1 MKTASQNLFLML
13 AGVPLA
19 AVLSLHLNPVG
30 GQDQQEGHVQVIQM
44 TAKKYEY
51 SPSPVHVKRG
61 TKVQLKITAIDRDH
75 GFTITTVPNGADPT
89 GPVGLEFTSQQPRDS
104 WKLRKGRETTIE
116 IVAKTAGTYEIRCSV
131 SCGLGHGRMKSQL
144 VVDP

>member
-1 MKTASQNLFLML
+1 MRLKLVCYLCVSMFLFFPNLARAQEQQGQNF
-13 AGVPLA
+13 
-19 AVLSLHLNPVG
+19 
-30 GQDQQEGHVQVIQM
+30 QVIRM

-75 GFTITTVPNGADPT
+75 GFTIATVPDGADPA
-89 GPVGLEFTSQQPRDS
+89 GPVGLELTTPQHRDS
-104 WKLRKGRETTIE
+104 WKPRRGRETTIE
-116 IVAKTAGTYEIRCSV
+116 FVANTAGTYEIRCSV
-131 SCGLGHGRMKSQL
+131 SCGFGHGRMKGQL